1 MSLLV
6 KVNQSDNVAIAVQ
19 PLTAGTEIEGLHINQ
34 DIPQAH
40 KVALADIPKGSPVI
54 RYGVILGYA
63 MNPIRR
69 GDWINEFMLE
79 LPTPP
84 SVDDMEY
91 GKNIV
96 TELPDPPVTTFE
108 GYVNSD
114 GGYAGTRNILGIS
127 TTVQCVT
134 GVLNVAVKRMK
145 EELLPKYPNVDDIVP
160 INHAYGCGVAINA
173 PEASDIIRA
182 LERELKKAG
191 AKIHLHTAVQEIV
204 KKPVTD
210 SVNTLESEAALTESG
225 YDAGKSRKGKK
236 LSDIPQ
242 EKITGVILTDGTFME
257 GDAVIVATGGFSY
270 QSTGSTGD
278 GYRFARELG
287 LKVTDIAPSLVPLKT
302 KEDYVPKLQGLSLKN
317 TGLTIKNGK
326 KVLYE
331 DFGEM
336 MFTHFGVTG
345 PMILS
350 ASAHIGA
357 KLAKA
362 PNGELSAYL
371 DLKPALTREQLDA
384 RILREFEAGP
394 NKQFKNVIGVLFP
407 SSLTPVMLELGGIP
421 AEKKIHDISREER
434 QHFIDLIKAFPFTIT
449 GMGEFKEAIITRG
462 GVSVKEI
469 NPGTMEVKKISGLYF
484 AGEVLDLDAVTG
496 GYNLQIA
503 WSTAYLAAQ
512 AIRYCSLRSQ

>member
-1 MSLLV
+1 MS
-6 KVNQSDNVAIAVQ
+6 KVLIIGGGAAGMMAGVFAARNHHEVHILEKNEKLGKKVFITGKGRCNVTNACDTEELFPAMMSNPKFLYSSFYSFTPQDVMEFFEEAGVPLKVERGNRVFPQSD
-19 PLTAGTEIEGLHINQ
+19 H
-34 DIPQAH
+34 
-40 KVALADIPKGSPVI
+40 S
-54 RYGVILGYA
+54 
-63 MNPIRR
+63 
-69 GDWINEFMLE
+69 
-79 LPTPP
+79 
-84 SVDDMEY
+84 
-91 GKNIV
+91 
-96 TELPDPPVTTFE
+96 
-108 GYVNSD
+108 
-114 GGYAGTRNILGIS
+114 
-127 TTVQCVT
+127 
-134 GVLNVAVKRMK
+134 
-145 EELLPKYPNVDDIVP
+145 
-160 INHAYGCGVAINA
+160 
-173 PEASDIIRA
+173 SDIIRA

-191 AKIHLHTAVQEIV
+191 AKIHLHTAVKEIV
-204 KKPVTD
+204 KESETD
-210 SVNTLESEAALTESG
+210 SV
-225 YDAGKSRKGKK
+225 
-236 LSDIPQ
+236 
-242 EKITGVILTDGTFME
+242 TGVILTDGTFME

-302 KEDYVPKLQGLSLKN
+302 KEDYIPKLQGLSLKN

-469 NPGTMEVKKISGLYF
+469 NPGTMESKKISGLYF

-512 AIRYCSLRSQ
+512 AIQ

>member
-1 MSLLV
+1 MS
-6 KVNQSDNVAIAVQ
+6 KVLIIGGGAAGMMAGVFAARNHHEVHILEKNEKLGKKVFITGKGRCNVTNACDTEELFPAMMSNPKFLYSSFYSFTPQDVMEFFEEAGVPLKTERGNRVFPQSD
-19 PLTAGTEIEGLHINQ
+19 H
-34 DIPQAH
+34 
-40 KVALADIPKGSPVI
+40 S
-54 RYGVILGYA
+54 
-63 MNPIRR
+63 
-69 GDWINEFMLE
+69 
-79 LPTPP
+79 
-84 SVDDMEY
+84 
-91 GKNIV
+91 
-96 TELPDPPVTTFE
+96 
-108 GYVNSD
+108 
-114 GGYAGTRNILGIS
+114 
-127 TTVQCVT
+127 
-134 GVLNVAVKRMK
+134 
-145 EELLPKYPNVDDIVP
+145 
-160 INHAYGCGVAINA
+160 
-173 PEASDIIRA
+173 SDIIRA

-191 AKIHLHTAVQEIV
+191 AKIHLHTAVKEVV
-204 KKPVTD
+204 KESETD
-210 SVNTLESEAALTESG
+210 SV
-225 YDAGKSRKGKK
+225 
-236 LSDIPQ
+236 
-242 EKITGVILTDGTFME
+242 TGVILTDGTFME

-287 LKVTDIAPSLVPLKT
+287 LKVTDIAQSLVPLKT
-302 KEDYVPKLQGLSLKN
+302 KEDDIPKLQGLSLKN

-371 DLKPALTREQLDA
+371 DLKPALTKEQLDA

-469 NPGTMEVKKISGLYF
+469 NPGTMGSKKISGLYF

-512 AIRYCSLRSQ
+512 AIQ

>member
-1 MSLLV
+1 MDKRKKHRKEHSMS
-6 KVNQSDNVAIAVQ
+6 KVLIIGGGAAGMMAGVFAARNHHEVHILEKNEKLGKKVFITGKGRCNVANACDTEELFPAVMSNPKFLYSGFYSFGPQDVMNFFEEAGVPLKVERGNRVFPQSD
-19 PLTAGTEIEGLHINQ
+19 H
-34 DIPQAH
+34 
-40 KVALADIPKGSPVI
+40 S
-54 RYGVILGYA
+54 
-63 MNPIRR
+63 
-69 GDWINEFMLE
+69 
-79 LPTPP
+79 
-84 SVDDMEY
+84 
-91 GKNIV
+91 
-96 TELPDPPVTTFE
+96 
-108 GYVNSD
+108 
-114 GGYAGTRNILGIS
+114 
-127 TTVQCVT
+127 
-134 GVLNVAVKRMK
+134 
-145 EELLPKYPNVDDIVP
+145 
-160 INHAYGCGVAINA
+160 
-173 PEASDIIRA
+173 SDIMRA

-191 AKIHLHTAVQEIV
+191 AKVHLHTTVKEIV
-204 KKPVTD
+204 KKP
-210 SVNTLESEAALTESG
+210 EA
-225 YDAGKSRKGKK
+225 
-236 LSDIPQ
+236 
-242 EKITGVILTDGTFME
+242 EKVTGVILEDGTFME

-287 LKVTDIAPSLVPLKT
+287 LKVTDISPSLVPLKT
-302 KEDYVPKLQGLSLKN
+302 KEDYIPKLQGLSLKN

-350 ASAHIGA
+350 ASAHIGT

-362 PNGELSAYL
+362 ENGELCAYL
-371 DLKPALTREQLDA
+371 DLKPALTKEQLDA
-384 RILREFEAGP
+384 RILREFETGQ

-434 QHFIDLIKAFPFTIT
+434 QHFVDLVKAFPFTIT
-449 GMGEFKEAIITRG
+449 GMGEFKEAIITKG

-469 NPGTMEVKKISGLYF
+469 NPGTMESKKISGLYF

-512 AIRYCSLRSQ
+512 AIQ

>member
-1 MSLLV
+1 MS
-6 KVNQSDNVAIAVQ
+6 KVLIIGGGAAGMMAGVFAARNHHEVHILEKNEKLGKKVFITGKGRCNVANACDTEELFPAVMSNPKFLYSGFYSFGPQDVMNFFEEAGVPLKVERGNRVFPQSD
-19 PLTAGTEIEGLHINQ
+19 H
-34 DIPQAH
+34 
-40 KVALADIPKGSPVI
+40 S
-54 RYGVILGYA
+54 
-63 MNPIRR
+63 
-69 GDWINEFMLE
+69 
-79 LPTPP
+79 
-84 SVDDMEY
+84 
-91 GKNIV
+91 
-96 TELPDPPVTTFE
+96 
-108 GYVNSD
+108 
-114 GGYAGTRNILGIS
+114 
-127 TTVQCVT
+127 
-134 GVLNVAVKRMK
+134 
-145 EELLPKYPNVDDIVP
+145 
-160 INHAYGCGVAINA
+160 
-173 PEASDIIRA
+173 SDIIRA

-191 AKIHLHTAVQEIV
+191 AKVHLHTTVKEIV
-204 KKPVTD
+204 KKP
-210 SVNTLESEAALTESG
+210 EA
-225 YDAGKSRKGKK
+225 
-236 LSDIPQ
+236 
-242 EKITGVILTDGTFME
+242 EKVTGVILEDGTFME

-287 LKVTDIAPSLVPLKT
+287 LKVTDISPSLVPLKT
-302 KEDYVPKLQGLSLKN
+302 KEDYIPKLQGLSLKN

-362 PNGELSAYL
+362 ENRELCAYL
-371 DLKPALTREQLDA
+371 DLKPALTKEQLDA
-384 RILREFEAGP
+384 RILREFEAGQ

-434 QHFIDLIKAFPFTIT
+434 QHFVDLVKAFPFTIT
-449 GMGEFKEAIITRG
+449 GMGEFKEAIITKG

-469 NPGTMEVKKISGLYF
+469 NPGTMESKKISGLYF

-512 AIRYCSLRSQ
+512 AIQ

>member
-1 MSLLV
+1 MLPEVHIYIDRSEAETWNHDEIDNLQGKINTGEYSMS
-6 KVNQSDNVAIAVQ
+6 KVIIIGGGAAGMMAGVFAARNHHEVHILEKNEKLGKKVFITGKGRCNVTNACDTEELFPAMMSNPKFLYSSFYSFTPQDVMEFFEKAGVPLKVERGNRVFPQSD
-19 PLTAGTEIEGLHINQ
+19 H
-34 DIPQAH
+34 
-40 KVALADIPKGSPVI
+40 S
-54 RYGVILGYA
+54 
-63 MNPIRR
+63 
-69 GDWINEFMLE
+69 
-79 LPTPP
+79 
-84 SVDDMEY
+84 
-91 GKNIV
+91 
-96 TELPDPPVTTFE
+96 
-108 GYVNSD
+108 
-114 GGYAGTRNILGIS
+114 
-127 TTVQCVT
+127 
-134 GVLNVAVKRMK
+134 
-145 EELLPKYPNVDDIVP
+145 
-160 INHAYGCGVAINA
+160 
-173 PEASDIIRA
+173 SDIIRA

-191 AKIHLHTAVQEIV
+191 AKVHLHTTVKEIV
-204 KKPVTD
+204 KKP
-210 SVNTLESEAALTESG
+210 EA
-225 YDAGKSRKGKK
+225 
-236 LSDIPQ
+236 
-242 EKITGVILTDGTFME
+242 EKVTGVILEDDTIME

-287 LKVTDIAPSLVPLKT
+287 LKVTDISPSLVPLKT
-302 KEDYVPKLQGLSLKN
+302 KEDYIPKLQGLSLKN

-362 PNGELSAYL
+362 ENGELCAYL
-371 DLKPALTREQLDA
+371 DLKPALTKEQLDA
-384 RILREFEAGP
+384 RILREFETGQ

-434 QHFIDLIKAFPFTIT
+434 QHFVDLVKAFPFTIT
-449 GMGEFKEAIITRG
+449 GMGEFKEAIITKG

-469 NPGTMEVKKISGLYF
+469 NPGTMESKKISGLYF

-512 AIRYCSLRSQ
+512 AIQ

>member
-1 MSLLV
+1 MS
-6 KVNQSDNVAIAVQ
+6 KVLIIGGGAAGMMAGVFAARNHHEVHILEKNEKLGKKVFITGKGRCNVANACDTEELFPAVMSNPKFLYSGFYSFGPQDVMNFFEEAGVPLKVERGNRVFPQSD
-19 PLTAGTEIEGLHINQ
+19 H
-34 DIPQAH
+34 
-40 KVALADIPKGSPVI
+40 S
-54 RYGVILGYA
+54 
-63 MNPIRR
+63 
-69 GDWINEFMLE
+69 
-79 LPTPP
+79 
-84 SVDDMEY
+84 
-91 GKNIV
+91 
-96 TELPDPPVTTFE
+96 
-108 GYVNSD
+108 
-114 GGYAGTRNILGIS
+114 
-127 TTVQCVT
+127 
-134 GVLNVAVKRMK
+134 
-145 EELLPKYPNVDDIVP
+145 
-160 INHAYGCGVAINA
+160 
-173 PEASDIIRA
+173 SDIIRA

-191 AKIHLHTAVQEIV
+191 AKVHLHTTVKEIV
-204 KKPVTD
+204 KKP
-210 SVNTLESEAALTESG
+210 EA
-225 YDAGKSRKGKK
+225 
-236 LSDIPQ
+236 
-242 EKITGVILTDGTFME
+242 EKVTGVILEDGTFME

-287 LKVTDIAPSLVPLKT
+287 LKVTDISPSLVPLKT
-302 KEDYVPKLQGLSLKN
+302 KEDYIPKLQGLSLKN

-357 KLAKA
+357 KLAKEE
-362 PNGELSAYL
+362 NRELCAYL
-371 DLKPALTREQLDA
+371 DLKPALTKEQLDA
-384 RILREFEAGP
+384 RILREFEAGQ

-434 QHFIDLIKAFPFTIT
+434 QHFVDLVKAFPFTIT
-449 GMGEFKEAIITRG
+449 GMGEFKEAIITKG

-469 NPGTMEVKKISGLYF
+469 NPGTMESNKISGLYF

-512 AIRYCSLRSQ
+512 AIQ

>member
-1 MSLLV
+1 MS
-6 KVNQSDNVAIAVQ
+6 KVLIIGGGAAGMMAGVFAARNHHEVHILEKNEKLGKKVFITGKGRCNVANACDTEELFPAVMSNPKFLYSGFYSFGPQDVMNFFEEAGVPLKVERGNRVFPQSD
-19 PLTAGTEIEGLHINQ
+19 H
-34 DIPQAH
+34 
-40 KVALADIPKGSPVI
+40 S
-54 RYGVILGYA
+54 
-63 MNPIRR
+63 
-69 GDWINEFMLE
+69 
-79 LPTPP
+79 
-84 SVDDMEY
+84 
-91 GKNIV
+91 
-96 TELPDPPVTTFE
+96 
-108 GYVNSD
+108 
-114 GGYAGTRNILGIS
+114 
-127 TTVQCVT
+127 
-134 GVLNVAVKRMK
+134 
-145 EELLPKYPNVDDIVP
+145 
-160 INHAYGCGVAINA
+160 
-173 PEASDIIRA
+173 SDIIRA

-191 AKIHLHTAVQEIV
+191 AKVHLHTTVKEIV
-204 KKPVTD
+204 KKP
-210 SVNTLESEAALTESG
+210 EA
-225 YDAGKSRKGKK
+225 
-236 LSDIPQ
+236 
-242 EKITGVILTDGTFME
+242 EKVTGVILEDGTFME

-270 QSTGSTGD
+270 QRTGSTGD

-287 LKVTDIAPSLVPLKT
+287 LKVTDISPSLVPLKT
-302 KEDYVPKLQGLSLKN
+302 KEDYIPKLQGLSLKN

-362 PNGELSAYL
+362 ENGELCAYL
-371 DLKPALTREQLDA
+371 DLKPALTKEQLDA
-384 RILREFEAGP
+384 RILREFETGQ

-434 QHFIDLIKAFPFTIT
+434 QHFVDLVKAFPFTIT
-449 GMGEFKEAIITRG
+449 GMGEFKEAIITKG

-469 NPGTMEVKKISGLYF
+469 NPGTMESKKISGLYF

-512 AIRYCSLRSQ
+512 AIQ

>member
-1 MSLLV
+1 MS
-6 KVNQSDNVAIAVQ
+6 KVLIIGGGAAGMMAGVFAARNHHEVHILEKNEKLGKKVFITGKGRCNVANACDTEELFPAVMSNPKFLYSGFYLFGPQDVMNFFEEAGVPLKVERGNRVFPQSD
-19 PLTAGTEIEGLHINQ
+19 H
-34 DIPQAH
+34 
-40 KVALADIPKGSPVI
+40 S
-54 RYGVILGYA
+54 
-63 MNPIRR
+63 
-69 GDWINEFMLE
+69 
-79 LPTPP
+79 
-84 SVDDMEY
+84 
-91 GKNIV
+91 
-96 TELPDPPVTTFE
+96 
-108 GYVNSD
+108 
-114 GGYAGTRNILGIS
+114 
-127 TTVQCVT
+127 
-134 GVLNVAVKRMK
+134 
-145 EELLPKYPNVDDIVP
+145 
-160 INHAYGCGVAINA
+160 
-173 PEASDIIRA
+173 SDIIRA

-191 AKIHLHTAVQEIV
+191 AKVHLHTTVKEIV
-204 KKPVTD
+204 KKP
-210 SVNTLESEAALTESG
+210 EA
-225 YDAGKSRKGKK
+225 
-236 LSDIPQ
+236 
-242 EKITGVILTDGTFME
+242 EKVTGVILEDGTFME

-287 LKVTDIAPSLVPLKT
+287 LKVTDISPSLVPLKT
-302 KEDYVPKLQGLSLKN
+302 KEDYIPKLQGLSLKN

-362 PNGELSAYL
+362 ENGELCAYL
-371 DLKPALTREQLDA
+371 DLKPALTKEQLDA
-384 RILREFEAGP
+384 RILREFETGQ

-434 QHFIDLIKAFPFTIT
+434 QHFVDLVKAFPFTIT
-449 GMGEFKEAIITRG
+449 GMGEFKEAIITKG

-469 NPGTMEVKKISGLYF
+469 NPGTMESKKISGLYF

-512 AIRYCSLRSQ
+512 AIQ

>member
-1 MSLLV
+1 MQAPLRYYRKDIEECGNCNTAKQSADMKKYRKENSMS
-6 KVNQSDNVAIAVQ
+6 KVLIIGGGAAGMMAGVFAARSHHEVHILEKNEKPGKKVFITGKGRCNVANACD
-19 PLTAGTEIEGLHINQ
+19 T
-34 DIPQAH
+34 
-40 KVALADIPKGSPVI
+40 
-54 RYGVILGYA
+54 
-63 MNPIRR
+63 
-69 GDWINEFMLE
+69 
-79 LPTPP
+79 
-84 SVDDMEY
+84 
-91 GKNIV
+91 
-96 TELPDPPVTTFE
+96 
-108 GYVNSD
+108 
-114 GGYAGTRNILGIS
+114 
-127 TTVQCVT
+127 
-134 GVLNVAVKRMK
+134 
-145 EELLPKYPNVDDIVP
+145 EELFPAVMSNPKFLYSAFYSFGPQNVMDFFEEAGVP
-160 INHAYGCGVAINA
+160 LKVERGNRVFPRSDHS
-173 PEASDIIRA
+173 SDIIRA

-191 AKIHLHTAVQEIV
+191 AVIHLRTTVKEIV
-204 KKPVTD
+204 R
-210 SVNTLESEAALTESG
+210 ESADQISAGAKSK
-225 YDAGKSRKGKK
+225 AGKADNTPK
-236 LSDIPQ
+236 
-242 EKITGVILTDGTFME
+242 EKITGVILEDGTFME
-257 GDAVIVATGGFSY
+257 GDAVIIATGGFSY

-278 GYRFARELG
+278 GYRFAKELG
-287 LKVTDIAPSLVPLKT
+287 LKVTEISPSLVPLKT
-302 KEDYVPKLQGLSLKN
+302 KESYIPKLQGLSLKN

-362 PNGELSAYL
+362 PDGELSAYL
-371 DLKPALTREQLDA
+371 DLKPALTKEQLDA
-384 RILREFEAGP
+384 RILREFEAGQ

-421 AEKKIHDISREER
+421 ADKKIHDISREER

-469 NPGTMEVKKISGLYF
+469 NPGTMESRKISGLYF

-512 AIRYCSLRSQ
+512 AIQ

>member
-1 MSLLV
+1 MS
-6 KVNQSDNVAIAVQ
+6 KVLIIGGGAAGMMAGVFAARNHHEVHILEKNEKLGKKVFITGKGRCNVANACDIEELFPAVMSNPKFLYSGFYSFGPQDVMNFFEEAGVPLKVERGNRVFPQSD
-19 PLTAGTEIEGLHINQ
+19 H
-34 DIPQAH
+34 
-40 KVALADIPKGSPVI
+40 S
-54 RYGVILGYA
+54 
-63 MNPIRR
+63 
-69 GDWINEFMLE
+69 
-79 LPTPP
+79 
-84 SVDDMEY
+84 
-91 GKNIV
+91 
-96 TELPDPPVTTFE
+96 
-108 GYVNSD
+108 
-114 GGYAGTRNILGIS
+114 
-127 TTVQCVT
+127 
-134 GVLNVAVKRMK
+134 
-145 EELLPKYPNVDDIVP
+145 
-160 INHAYGCGVAINA
+160 
-173 PEASDIIRA
+173 SDIIRA

-191 AKIHLHTAVQEIV
+191 AKVHLHTTVKEIV
-204 KKPVTD
+204 KKP
-210 SVNTLESEAALTESG
+210 EA
-225 YDAGKSRKGKK
+225 
-236 LSDIPQ
+236 
-242 EKITGVILTDGTFME
+242 EKVTGVILEDGTFME

-287 LKVTDIAPSLVPLKT
+287 LKVTDISPSLVPLKT
-302 KEDYVPKLQGLSLKN
+302 KEDYIPKLQGLSLKN

-350 ASAHIGA
+350 ASAHIGT

-362 PNGELSAYL
+362 ENGELCAYL
-371 DLKPALTREQLDA
+371 DLKPALTKEQLDA
-384 RILREFEAGP
+384 RILREFETGQ

-434 QHFIDLIKAFPFTIT
+434 QHFVDLVKAFPFTIT
-449 GMGEFKEAIITRG
+449 GMGEFKEAIITKG

-469 NPGTMEVKKISGLYF
+469 NPGTMESKKISGLYF

-512 AIRYCSLRSQ
+512 AIQ

>member
-1 MSLLV
+1 MS
-6 KVNQSDNVAIAVQ
+6 KVLIIGGGAAGMMAGVFAARNHHEVHILEKNEKLGKKVFITGKGRCNVANACDTEELFPAVMSNPKFLYSGFYSFGPQDVMNFFEEAGVPLKVERGNRVFPQSD
-19 PLTAGTEIEGLHINQ
+19 H
-34 DIPQAH
+34 
-40 KVALADIPKGSPVI
+40 S
-54 RYGVILGYA
+54 
-63 MNPIRR
+63 
-69 GDWINEFMLE
+69 
-79 LPTPP
+79 
-84 SVDDMEY
+84 
-91 GKNIV
+91 
-96 TELPDPPVTTFE
+96 
-108 GYVNSD
+108 
-114 GGYAGTRNILGIS
+114 
-127 TTVQCVT
+127 
-134 GVLNVAVKRMK
+134 
-145 EELLPKYPNVDDIVP
+145 
-160 INHAYGCGVAINA
+160 
-173 PEASDIIRA
+173 SDIIRA

-191 AKIHLHTAVQEIV
+191 AKVHLHTTVKEIV
-204 KKPVTD
+204 KKP
-210 SVNTLESEAALTESG
+210 EA
-225 YDAGKSRKGKK
+225 
-236 LSDIPQ
+236 
-242 EKITGVILTDGTFME
+242 EKVTGVILEDGTFME

-287 LKVTDIAPSLVPLKT
+287 LKVTDISPSLVPLKT
-302 KEDYVPKLQGLSLKN
+302 KEDYIPKLQGLSLKN

-362 PNGELSAYL
+362 ENGELCAYL
-371 DLKPALTREQLDA
+371 DLKPALTKEQLDA
-384 RILREFEAGP
+384 RILREFEAGQ

-434 QHFIDLIKAFPFTIT
+434 QHFVDLVKAFPFTIT
-449 GMGEFKEAIITRG
+449 CMGEFKEAIITKG

-469 NPGTMEVKKISGLYF
+469 NPGTMESKKISGLYF

-512 AIRYCSLRSQ
+512 AIQ

>member
-1 MSLLV
+1 MS
-6 KVNQSDNVAIAVQ
+6 KVLIIGGGAAGMMAGVFAARNHHEVHILEKNEKLGKKVFITGKGRCNVANACDTEELFPAVMSNPKFLYSGFYSFGPQDVMNFFGEAGVPLKVERGNRVFPQSD
-19 PLTAGTEIEGLHINQ
+19 H
-34 DIPQAH
+34 
-40 KVALADIPKGSPVI
+40 S
-54 RYGVILGYA
+54 
-63 MNPIRR
+63 
-69 GDWINEFMLE
+69 
-79 LPTPP
+79 
-84 SVDDMEY
+84 
-91 GKNIV
+91 
-96 TELPDPPVTTFE
+96 
-108 GYVNSD
+108 
-114 GGYAGTRNILGIS
+114 
-127 TTVQCVT
+127 
-134 GVLNVAVKRMK
+134 
-145 EELLPKYPNVDDIVP
+145 
-160 INHAYGCGVAINA
+160 
-173 PEASDIIRA
+173 SDIIRA

-191 AKIHLHTAVQEIV
+191 AKVHLHTTVKEIV
-204 KKPVTD
+204 KKP
-210 SVNTLESEAALTESG
+210 EA
-225 YDAGKSRKGKK
+225 
-236 LSDIPQ
+236 
-242 EKITGVILTDGTFME
+242 EKVTGVILEDGTFME

-287 LKVTDIAPSLVPLKT
+287 LKVTDISPSLVPLKT
-302 KEDYVPKLQGLSLKN
+302 KEDYIPKLQGLSLKN

-362 PNGELSAYL
+362 ENGELCAYL
-371 DLKPALTREQLDA
+371 DLKPALTKEQLDA
-384 RILREFEAGP
+384 RILREFETGQ

-434 QHFIDLIKAFPFTIT
+434 QHFVDLVKAFPFTIT
-449 GMGEFKEAIITRG
+449 GMGEFKEAIITKG

-469 NPGTMEVKKISGLYF
+469 NPGTMESKKISGLYF

-512 AIRYCSLRSQ
+512 AIQ

>member
-1 MSLLV
+1 MS
-6 KVNQSDNVAIAVQ
+6 KVLIIGGGAAGMMAGVFAARNHHEVHILEKNEKLGKKVFITGKGRCNVANACDTEELFPAVMSNPKFLYSGFYSFGPQDVMNFFEEAGVPLKVERGNRVFPQSD
-19 PLTAGTEIEGLHINQ
+19 H
-34 DIPQAH
+34 
-40 KVALADIPKGSPVI
+40 S
-54 RYGVILGYA
+54 
-63 MNPIRR
+63 
-69 GDWINEFMLE
+69 
-79 LPTPP
+79 
-84 SVDDMEY
+84 
-91 GKNIV
+91 
-96 TELPDPPVTTFE
+96 
-108 GYVNSD
+108 
-114 GGYAGTRNILGIS
+114 
-127 TTVQCVT
+127 
-134 GVLNVAVKRMK
+134 
-145 EELLPKYPNVDDIVP
+145 
-160 INHAYGCGVAINA
+160 
-173 PEASDIIRA
+173 SDIIRA

-191 AKIHLHTAVQEIV
+191 AKVHLHTTVKEIV
-204 KKPVTD
+204 KKP
-210 SVNTLESEAALTESG
+210 EA
-225 YDAGKSRKGKK
+225 
-236 LSDIPQ
+236 
-242 EKITGVILTDGTFME
+242 EKVTGVILEDGTFME

-287 LKVTDIAPSLVPLKT
+287 LKVTDISPSLVPLKT
-302 KEDYVPKLQGLSLKN
+302 KEDYIPKLQGLSLKN

-331 DFGEM
+331 EFGEM

-362 PNGELSAYL
+362 ENGELCAYL
-371 DLKPALTREQLDA
+371 DLKPALTKEQLDA
-384 RILREFEAGP
+384 RILREFEAGQ

-434 QHFIDLIKAFPFTIT
+434 QHFVDLVKAFPFTIT
-449 GMGEFKEAIITRG
+449 GMGEFKEAIITKG

-469 NPGTMEVKKISGLYF
+469 NPGTMESKKISGLYF

-512 AIRYCSLRSQ
+512 AIQ

>member
-1 MSLLV
+1 MS
-6 KVNQSDNVAIAVQ
+6 KVLIIGGGAAGMMAGVFAARNHHKVHILEKNEKLGKKIFITGKGRCNVTNACDTEELFPAMMSNPKFLYSSFYSFTPQDVMEFFEEAGVPLKVERGNRVFPQSD
-19 PLTAGTEIEGLHINQ
+19 H
-34 DIPQAH
+34 
-40 KVALADIPKGSPVI
+40 S
-54 RYGVILGYA
+54 
-63 MNPIRR
+63 
-69 GDWINEFMLE
+69 
-79 LPTPP
+79 
-84 SVDDMEY
+84 
-91 GKNIV
+91 
-96 TELPDPPVTTFE
+96 
-108 GYVNSD
+108 
-114 GGYAGTRNILGIS
+114 
-127 TTVQCVT
+127 
-134 GVLNVAVKRMK
+134 
-145 EELLPKYPNVDDIVP
+145 
-160 INHAYGCGVAINA
+160 
-173 PEASDIIRA
+173 SDIIRA

-191 AKIHLHTAVQEIV
+191 AKIHLRTSVKEIV
-204 KKPVTD
+204 TESETD
-210 SVNTLESEAALTESG
+210 SV
-225 YDAGKSRKGKK
+225 
-236 LSDIPQ
+236 
-242 EKITGVILTDGTFME
+242 TGVNLTDDTFME

-270 QSTGSTGD
+270 QSTGSAGD
-278 GYRFARELG
+278 GYGVARELG

-302 KEDYVPKLQGLSLKN
+302 KEDYIPKLQGLSLKN

-434 QHFIDLIKAFPFTIT
+434 QYFIDLIKAFPFTIT

-469 NPGTMEVKKISGLYF
+469 NPGTMESKKISGLYF

-512 AIRYCSLRSQ
+512 AIQ